1 MSADTA
7 TVAPDGTPEVQAG
20 GLFAKLS
27 AIFFEPRTVFQE
39 INRKPTWLGIF
50 LVLALV
56 VIAGQY
62 VAVTRVD
69 YETYLRQAL
78 AMNPFTKGMSD
89 EQIQQIVSRPRSMAQ
104 QYMQVI
110 LGPVNLLIAF
120 LVLAGVFLL
129 AFVLMGA
136 SLRYKKALAVT
147 FWAMAPPAIVVTLLA
162 IVVMLVKEPDS
173 LDVIDI
179 TKNVASNPGL
189 AVDEKSSP
197 VLHSL
202 LARIDLF
209 SLWTI
214 YLLAVGFTT
223 VLGGKLT
230 LGKASIVILT
240 LWGLYVVVR
249 VGISV
254 LMA

>member
-1 MSADTA
+1 MSADSAST
-7 TVAPDGTPEVQAG
+7 APDGTETQAG
-20 GLFAKLS
+20 GPFAKLS
-27 AIFFEPRTVFQE
+27 AILFEPRKVFQG
-39 INRKPTWLGIF
+39 IKRKPAWLGIF

-62 VAVTRVD
+62 VAMTRVD
-69 YETYLRQAL
+69 YQTYLRQAL
-78 AMNPFTKGMSD
+78 AMNPFTKGMSE
-89 EQIQQIVSRPRSMAQ
+89 EQIQQIVSRPRSTFQ
-104 QYMQVI
+104 QYLQVI
-110 LGPVNLLIAF
+110 LAPVNLLIVF

-136 SLRYKKALAVT
+136 SLTYRKALAVT

-162 IVVMLVKEPDS
+162 IIFMLVKEPDS

-179 TKNVASNPGL
+179 TRNVASNPAV
-189 AVDEKSSP
+189 AVDEKASP

-214 YLLAVGFTT
+214 YLLALGFTT
-223 VLGGKLT
+223 VSDGKLT
-230 LGKASIVILT
+230 FGRAGIVILT

-249 VGISV
+249 VGISA